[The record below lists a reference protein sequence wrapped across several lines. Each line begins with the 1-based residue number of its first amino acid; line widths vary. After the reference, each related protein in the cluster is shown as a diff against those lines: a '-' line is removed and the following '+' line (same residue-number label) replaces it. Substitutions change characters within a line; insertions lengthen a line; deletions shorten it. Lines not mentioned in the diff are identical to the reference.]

1 MGGLWPPCRRRVLPA
16 SPGLRLLS
24 GQPWWAAEPLEESWL
39 ADSCGPEPL
48 SAPWGRAGAL
58 AGSQD
63 KTGNPDGV
71 SYQLEG
77 SPLF

>member
-1 MGGLWPPCRRRVLPA
+1 MLETCTARVLGPVP
-16 SPGLRLLS
+16 SV
-24 GQPWWAAEPLEESWL
+24 WAALWAVEPLEESWL

-77 SPLF
+77 LPLF

>member
-1 MGGLWPPCRRRVLPA
+1 MPETCTARVPRPA
-16 SPGLRLLS
+16 PSVRAAL
-24 GQPWWAAEPLEESWL
+24 WAAEPLEESWL

>member
-1 MGGLWPPCRRRVLPA
+1 MPETCTARVLGPVPSVRA
-16 SPGLRLLS
+16 AL
-24 GQPWWAAEPLEESWL
+24 WAAEPLEESWL

-77 SPLF
+77 LPLF